1 MFWPLGLF
9 HLKIHGG
16 GGGGGGGWNA
26 HYFRPPPPMIFFSC
40 KPPPPPTM
48 IFFHLNPPTNDFH
61 YFFETPYPMCFLGIM
76 LYFATSIL
84 VRSRIVQFWYV
95 LKLFI
100 TRSNSR
106 TYQNCAI
113 PVLPELSDYTT
124 LVHFFFQNCYNN
136 SGTYQNC
143 PCIIFLLLAE

>member
-9 HLKIHGG
+9 HLKIHGEG
-16 GGGGGGGWNA
+16 GGGTLTISD
-26 HYFRPPPPMIFFSC
+26 PPPPMIFFSC
-40 KPPPPPTM
+40 KPPPPHND
-48 IFFHLNPPTNDFH
+48 FFHLNLPTNDFH
-61 YFFETPYPMCFLGIM
+61 YFFETPYPICFFWVM

-143 PCIIFLLLAE
+143 PCIIFLLLSE